1 MTEARDPTSEIGGT
15 RLGWVC
21 VFCGSREGRR
31 PEYQRTAAAF
41 GQLLASE
48 GTGLVYGGS
57 SLGIMAAA
65 ANGALARGG
74 RVVGVIPEHLRER
87 EPPKDD
93 LTELLVVD
101 TMHERKT
108 LMFERADA
116 FVALPG
122 GLGTM
127 EELFEILTW
136 SQLGLHAK
144 PVGLLN
150 VAGYFSPLIEFL
162 DHTVEEGFVAPAH
175 RDLLLHDDDASR
187 LMRRLR
193 RFEPPATGGWLDEE
207 DL

>member
-1 MTEARDPTSEIGGT
+1 MSVTERTGDGT
-15 RLGWVC
+15 GDGDLNWLC
-21 VFCGSREGRR
+21 VFCGSRRGQR
-31 PEYQRTAAAF
+31 PQYQHTAGTF
-41 GQLLASE
+41 GELLASY
-48 GTGLVYGGS
+48 GIGLVYGGS
-57 SLGIMAAA
+57 SLGVMAAA
-65 ANGALARGG
+65 ADGALAAGG
-74 RVVGVIPEHLRER
+74 KVVGVIPEHLRDR
-87 EPPKDD
+87 EPPRTD
-93 LTELLVVD
+93 LTELVVVD

-108 LMFERADA
+108 IMFDRADG

-150 VAGYFSPLIEFL
+150 VGGYFSKLIGFL

-175 RDLLLHDDDASR
+175 RDLLLHDDDPER
-187 LMRRLR
+187 LLRRLR
-193 RFEPPATGGWLDEE
+193 EFRPPETGGWLDEE